1 MLWID
6 AKYVGLISY
15 KLRNFKM
22 KKSYYWNFSCPIC
35 GDSKT
40 NALKA
45 RGYIFKHDNR
55 LVFKCHNCGYSSNV
69 GNLIKHLDANLYNEY
84 VLERYKETSNA
95 HNDHIDL
102 KETTLALTEESEP
115 VMVDAILDTLLRV
128 DTLPDTH
135 PAKQYIINR
144 QIPKDKWNLFYYTDT
159 FKAWSNKYKF
169 QFMNLDSDHPRIV
182 IPFFNKHGKVFM
194 YQGRALGDEQPKY
207 IGVKLDEAEEKV
219 YGLDRVDY
227 FKKVYA
233 VEGPIDSLFVPNS
246 VAVGGAGFDIPYTRS
261 IKSNVVLVM
270 DNEPRN
276 KEIVKQLGKYIDNGF
291 TVCMWPDTVRE
302 KDINDMILAGKTIE
316 SIMETINTNTFT
328 GMAAKLRFN
337 DWRKC

>member
-1 MLWID
+1 
-6 AKYVGLISY
+6 
-15 KLRNFKM
+15 
-22 KKSYYWNFSCPIC
+22 
-35 GDSKT
+35 
-40 NALKA
+40 
-45 RGYIFKHDNR
+45 
-55 LVFKCHNCGYSSNV
+55 
-69 GNLIKHLDANLYNEY
+69 
-84 VLERYKETSNA
+84 
-95 HNDHIDL
+95 
-102 KETTLALTEESEP
+102 
-115 VMVDAILDTLLRV
+115 
-128 DTLPDTH
+128 
-135 PAKQYIINR
+135 
-144 QIPKDKWNLFYYTDT
+144 
-159 FKAWSNKYKF
+159 
-169 QFMNLDSDHPRIV
+169 MNLDSDHPRIV

-194 YQGRALGDEQPKY
+194 YQGRSLGDEQPKY

-227 FKKVYA
+227 SKKVYA

-291 TVCMWPDTVRE
+291 SVCMWPDIVRE

-328 GMAAKLRFN
+328 GLAAQLRYN
-337 DWRKC
+337 DWKKV